1 MGFLIS
7 CHIIV
12 SDLQAIKTVE
22 EENQREREERGGV
35 RRGKAWQSQGG
46 GVKSRS

>member
-12 SDLQAIKTVE
+12 NDLQAIKTVE
-22 EENQREREERGGV
+22 EYVQMG
-35 RRGKAWQSQGG
+35 AT
-46 GVKSRS
+46 

>member
-12 SDLQAIKTVE
+12 NDLQAIKTVE
-22 EENQREREERGGV
+22 EYKRETER
-35 RRGKAWQSQGG
+35 KAG
-46 GVKSRS
+46 RSVAWMVE